1 MSVQNVMTFVNKLEG
16 NTELQ
21 NQIKSLTPGN
31 PAAVVK
37 LAAGLGFDFSIQELQ
52 DVVAQAS
59 ELTEEQLDQV
69 AGGIIAVKPPP
80 GTNAILVGLLVPAVM
95 PPTNF
100 IVGPAVSH

>member
-37 LAAGLGFDFSIQELQ
+37 LAADCSGRRIDRG
-52 DVVAQAS
+52 AA
-59 ELTEEQLDQV
+59 
-69 AGGIIAVKPPP
+69 
-80 GTNAILVGLLVPAVM
+80 
-95 PPTNF
+95 
-100 IVGPAVSH
+100 